1 MNDLYD
7 YANIK
12 VDYVNDIYNKLT
24 NDAPCPICKT
34 GVLSFLAA
42 DDELLAVTQ
51 QKAHYIKQ
59 GDTLESVTFPTYTLI
74 CTTCGTQ
81 QSINANIILDAA
93 DTEHTKEVLD
103 ASAKG
108 VKNDC

>member
-1 MNDLYD
+1 MDDLYN

-34 GVLSFLAA
+34 GILSFLAA

-59 GDTLESVTFPTYTLI
+59 GDKLESVTFPTYTLI

-93 DTEHTKEVLD
+93 DNESTKAVL
-103 ASAKG
+103 SAATKG
-108 VKNDC
+108 GTK

>member
-1 MNDLYD
+1 MDDLYF
-7 YANIK
+7 YANVK
-12 VDYVNDIYNKLT
+12 VDYVNDVYNKLT

-34 GVLSFLAA
+34 GILSFLAA
-42 DDELLAVTQ
+42 DDELLTVTQ

-59 GDTLESVTFPTYTLI
+59 GDKLESVTFPTYTLI

-93 DTEHTKEVLD
+93 DEENTKAVLR
-103 ASAKG
+103 AAAKG
-108 VKNDC
+108 GKK